1 MGRIFFLIAL
11 FYIISRA
18 TSKKKNKKSAA
29 GKSPAAAPGG
39 KSPAEGDTVYRDLFD
54 EAEKR
59 QSAEGEGNSQPRKS
73 AKQSVK
79 STLKQIDASVGHHN
93 VEASSISGHSHQ
105 ETSMTGIEEECAPIS
120 PASKG
125 RSSTAPSSTAS
136 VPHVSF
142 PKLDQKNLREGI
154 ILAEILGKPKSLKR

>member
-18 TSKKKNKKSAA
+18 TSKKKNKSAA
-29 GKSPAAAPGG
+29 GKPPAAAPSG

-54 EAEKR
+54 KAEEK
-59 QSAEGEGNSQPRKS
+59 QSAEGEWDGQPRRS

-105 ETSMTGIEEECAPIS
+105 ETSMTGIVEECAPIS
-120 PASKG
+120 PAPPKKHS
-125 RSSTAPSSTAS
+125 APSTTAS
-136 VPHVSF
+136 VPQLSF

>member
-18 TSKKKNKKSAA
+18 TSKKKNKSAA
-29 GKSPAAAPGG
+29 GKIPAAAPSG

-54 EAEKR
+54 KAEEK
-59 QSAEGEGNSQPRKS
+59 QSAEGEWDGQPRRS

-105 ETSMTGIEEECAPIS
+105 ETSMTGIVEECAPIS
-120 PASKG
+120 PAPKKHS
-125 RSSTAPSSTAS
+125 APSTTAS
-136 VPHVSF
+136 VPQLSF